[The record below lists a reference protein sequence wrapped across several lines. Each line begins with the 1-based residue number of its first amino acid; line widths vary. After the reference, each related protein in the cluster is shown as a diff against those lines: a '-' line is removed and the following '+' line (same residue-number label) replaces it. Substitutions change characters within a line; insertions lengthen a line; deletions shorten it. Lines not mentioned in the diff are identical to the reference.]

1 MKVSLAV
8 VRSNT
13 DRHTF
18 AGFLDPAPALDA
30 GNGAGAAFFPDAL
43 GGYH

>member
-1 MKVSLAV
+1 VSV
-8 VRSNT
+8 VVVELNR
-13 DRHTF
+13 DICTF
-18 AGFLDPAPALDA
+18 ACFLDVAPALDA